1 MNITQNK
8 FEDNIATKEG
18 GAIYYNYNRP
28 VISNNTFIKN
38 QAVYGRDIASY
49 PVKIV
54 MNDNYVDYMSITS
67 VGSGI
72 KYTNDITLALVDYDN
87 QVMVLDNQN
96 LININ
101 PLNYSN
107 SSILGTNH
115 DQLFEGVETFSDLI
129 FQGQPGISNVK
140 FVVSSNAID
149 SNKIQS
155 VFGVQISENHIDV
168 SFRWCK
174 PGEIY
179 DTTNKCI
186 K

>member
-8 FEDNIATKEG
+8 FENNVATKEG

-38 QAVYGRDIASY
+38 QAIYGRDIASY

-54 MNDNYVDYMSITS
+54 MKDRNTDDMSLYN

-72 KYTNDITLALVDYDN
+72 KYEENITLALLDYDN
-87 QVMVLDNQN
+87 QEIVSNNQD

-101 PLNYSN
+101 PVNFSQ
-107 SSILGTNH
+107 SSILGTNYG
-115 DQLFEGVETFSDLI
+115 QLREGVTTFDDLTFI
-129 FQGQPGISNVK
+129 SHPGYENIK
-140 FVVSSNAID
+140 FIATSSAID
-149 SNKIQS
+149 TDKIQT
-155 VFGVQISENHIDV
+155 VFGSQISDNQIDV

-174 PGEIY
+174 PGELY
-179 DTTNKCI
+179 DQVDRCI
-186 K
+186 Q